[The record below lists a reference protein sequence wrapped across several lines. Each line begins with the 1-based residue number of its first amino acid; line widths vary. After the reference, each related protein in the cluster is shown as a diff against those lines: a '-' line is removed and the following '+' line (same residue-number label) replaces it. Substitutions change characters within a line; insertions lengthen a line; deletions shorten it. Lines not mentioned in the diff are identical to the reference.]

1 MDTMIAVEPQVPD
14 VRYTDAASRPSP
26 RRHAAAATIVAGL
39 YVLLVLGAPLIVRY
53 GPDPETASVPA
64 AVVVNEAATPRCASA
79 LEFGHSC
86 QAGDPAV
93 TPKALLPI
101 VLH

>member
-1 MDTMIAVEPQVPD
+1 MDTMTAVETRVPD
-14 VRYTDAASRPSP
+14 VRYTEAASRPSP

-53 GPDPETASVPA
+53 GPDPESASIPA
-64 AVVVNEAATPRCASA
+64 AAAVNETAAPRCASA

-86 QAGDPAV
+86 QGGDPAV
-93 TPKALLPI
+93 TLKALLPI